1 MREILPLVHT
11 FSNGLRLAYLHS
23 DSMVAHLGV
32 SVLAGSRYEH
42 EGEEGLAH
50 FLEHCIFKGT
60 TNRRAFHVLSR
71 LDSVG
76 GELNAYT
83 SKEEMVVYA
92 SFVKNHFQR
101 AAELLAD
108 IVLNSHFPE
117 KEIEKEKEI
126 VLDEIDSYL
135 DSPSDKI
142 FDDFEALL
150 FENHPLGINILGT
163 PESVS
168 SFTKEDLQRYLKRR
182 FVSGNMV
189 VSFVGDL
196 PFDKVCSSIEK
207 YFQTC
212 SVGETHALD
221 NPFQEQLTFSKVSKE
236 ANYQAHAVL
245 GGYAPGYDHVDRKG
259 IMLLANI
266 IGGPALNSKLNLS
279 VREKYGYSYSIEASY
294 NPYKETGFW
303 NVYFGTDPKNLKK
316 TLKLVEKEL
325 LLACDKPLTESYL
338 RMAKEQY
345 KGHLALGLES
355 NSGLMM
361 SLGKSILFFNQIDT
375 LKDITDAMQRI
386 TAIELQ
392 DIAQNYFNPK
402 GISKLIFEIEE

>member
-1 MREILPLVHT
+1 MREILPLIHT

-23 DSMVAHLGV
+23 DSIVAHLGV
-32 SVLAGSRYEH
+32 SVLAGSRYEQP
-42 EGEEGLAH
+42 GEEGLAH

-60 TNRRAFHVLSR
+60 KNRRAYHVLSR

-126 VLDEIDSYL
+126 VLDEINSYL

-142 FDDFEALL
+142 FDDFEGLL
-150 FENHPLGINILGT
+150 FDKHPLGVNILGT
-163 PESVS
+163 PETVS
-168 SFTKEDLQRYLKRR
+168 SFTKKDLERYLNRR

-189 VSFVGDL
+189 VSFVGDM
-196 PFDKVCSSIEK
+196 PFDKVCTSIEK
-207 YFQTC
+207 YFRTC
-212 SVGETHALD
+212 KVGETQVLD
-221 NPFQEQLTFSKVSKE
+221 NPFTNQLTFSKVSKE
-236 ANYQAHAVL
+236 ANYQAHAVI
-245 GGYAPGYDHVDRKG
+245 GGYAPGYDHADRKG
-259 IMLLANI
+259 IMLLLNI
-266 IGGPALNSKLNLS
+266 LGGPALNSKLNLS
-279 VREKYGYSYSIEASY
+279 IREKYGYSYSIESSY
-294 NPYKETGFW
+294 SPYKETGFW

-325 LLACDKPLTESYL
+325 NQVCDKSLSASYL
-338 RMAKEQY
+338 KMAKEQY
-345 KGHLALGLES
+345 NGHLALGLES

-375 LKDITDAMQRI
+375 LKDITDAVERL
-386 TAIELQ
+386 TAEELKN
-392 DIAQNYFNPK
+392 IAQNYFNPT
-402 GISKLIFEIEE
+402 GISKLIFEIED